1 MLTKEDLQSIENL
14 LDRKLGFIQS
24 DVSTLKSDVSTLK
37 SDVSTLKSDVST
49 LKSDVSTLK
58 SDVSTLK
65 SDVSTLKS
73 NVSTLKSDMAD
84 VKNRVSNLEQDMKVV
99 KVDLLENNVIPRLD
113 HIENCY
119 MDTSKR
125 YMKDADKFENA
136 ITDIEIMKLAIQR
149 NSADILELKKKQA

>member
-14 LDRKLGFIQS
+14 LDRKLGFIQ
-24 DVSTLKSDVSTLK
+24 
-37 SDVSTLKSDVST
+37 
-49 LKSDVSTLK
+49 SDVSTLK

>member
-37 SDVSTLKSDVST
+37 SD
-49 LKSDVSTLK
+49 
-58 SDVSTLK
+58 
-65 SDVSTLKS
+65 
-73 NVSTLKSDMAD
+73 MAD
-84 VKNRVSNLEQDMKVV
+84 VKDRVSNLEQDMKVV

-149 NSADILELKKKQA
+149 NSADIQELKKKQA

>member
-37 SDVSTLKSDVST
+37 SDVSTLKSDVSS
-49 LKSDVSTLK
+49 LKSD
-58 SDVSTLK
+58 
-65 SDVSTLKS
+65 
-73 NVSTLKSDMAD
+73 VSTLKSDMAD
-84 VKNRVSNLEQDMKVV
+84 VKDRVSNLEQDMKVV